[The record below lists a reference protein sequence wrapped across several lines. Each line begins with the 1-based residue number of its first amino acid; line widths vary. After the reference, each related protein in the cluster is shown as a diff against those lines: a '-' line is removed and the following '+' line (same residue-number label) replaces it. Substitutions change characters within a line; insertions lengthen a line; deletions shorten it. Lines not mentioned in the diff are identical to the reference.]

1 MKPRDELRYRT
12 LPPLEQ
18 RLFNEI
24 KEKMPGGCLED
35 VSVESVFN
43 ILRSIRPHLKED
55 DDG

>member
-1 MKPRDELRYRT
+1 MKPCHQSRYMR
-12 LPPLEQ
+12 LCEREQ
-18 RLFNEI
+18 FLFNKI
-24 KEKMPGGCLED
+24 GDCMPGGCLED